1 MNYANPILICDENEE
16 FRILIRD
23 MLTKNGFF
31 HILEASNPG
40 EAIEI
45 LKDRKNYLLLLEA
58 RMLNEN
64 QNLIKEILNK
74 KNFIVFADHHESSI
88 LGLVAKLGVE
98 HIMSYPVHSKKLL
111 DKINSLS

>member
-31 HILEASNPG
+31 HILEATNAN
-40 EAIEI
+40 EALEI
-45 LKDRKNYLLLLEA
+45 LKDRKDYLLLIEA
-58 RMLNEN
+58 KVLNEKLTSAV
-64 QNLIKEILNK
+64 QNK
-74 KNFIVFADHHESSI
+74 KNFIIFADHSESSI
-88 LGLVAKLGVE
+88 LKLASKLGVE

-111 DKINSLS
+111 EKINSLS